1 MICLSSYGC
10 TLPPTTSPRN
20 TPSSFP
26 TLLPSNPPRT
36 RLVTVPAPLLVV
48 ASIQKRSQEW
58 HELEL
63 VARKTSGQNRLFSR
77 HLKRSDDYAAL
88 TKKRCG
94 CIKAWRA
101 ARKMQEAADD
111 FQYALLRQRFMECGY
126 TGNDP
131 LDPDFDFAGED
142 QLVKAVL
149 L

>member
-1 MICLSSYGC
+1 M
-10 TLPPTTSPRN
+10 
-20 TPSSFP
+20 
-26 TLLPSNPPRT
+26 
-36 RLVTVPAPLLVV
+36 PAPLLVV